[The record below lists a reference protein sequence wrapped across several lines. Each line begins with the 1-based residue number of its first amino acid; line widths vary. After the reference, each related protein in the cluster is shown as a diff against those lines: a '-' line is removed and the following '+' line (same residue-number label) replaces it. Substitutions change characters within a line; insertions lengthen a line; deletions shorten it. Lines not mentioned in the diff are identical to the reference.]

1 MNATVRIVLEKNF
14 DSTEVILDVS
24 NLQPS
29 IDYLNK
35 TTKDSKYSIKIIVE

>member
-1 MNATVRIVLEKNF
+1 MNATGRIVLEKNF

-35 TTKDSKYSIKIIVE
+35 TTNDSKHSIKIIVE